1 MGGVLDYTNEEEQS
15 VEDVLG
21 TSTIR
26 SVRIYDRAD
35 LEGQIR
41 LEA

>member
-1 MGGVLDYTNEEEQS
+1 VLDYTNEEEQS

-21 TSTIR
+21 TSIIR